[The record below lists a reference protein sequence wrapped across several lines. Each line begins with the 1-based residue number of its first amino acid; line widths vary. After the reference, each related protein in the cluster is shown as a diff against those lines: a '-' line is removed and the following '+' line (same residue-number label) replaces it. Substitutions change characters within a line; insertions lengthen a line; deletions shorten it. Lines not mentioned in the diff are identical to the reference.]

1 MTFCTKSICK
11 HTILLLLLFF
21 IGSNLN
27 AQNGQF
33 DVRTTVKNVDCT
45 NNKVT
50 IEVQIKAHDAQ
61 HTFLMGDANY
71 RFDYEH
77 NVINNPVIVSQ
88 DNFSNQSPANDGNY
102 AAQNISTAVL
112 DLTLSTVS
120 LNTNYGGGGFGA
132 KLVGTDW
139 ITVSTLQFD
148 VQDATKCI
156 VLFWHDD
163 SRSPITGMNEIVL
176 TQPTPDG
183 NFSQFIV
190 ISGGV
195 FDNLNICLPT
205 VCSNVQAIDDINVT
219 KTNTSVNGSAATN
232 DASNGG
238 VMTFTA
244 IGSGTEGLWSVQS
257 NGSYSFAPTT
267 NFRGTAI
274 QIYKVCNTAGQCDTA
289 VIYIKVTDEPALS
302 GQNIAPIALNDNAQ
316 TLLNIAVVGNALNND
331 FDPDAHALTLTTT
344 PILNPKNGGVT
355 LNANGNFTYIP
366 NNNFIGQ
373 DTFQYRI
380 CDNGTPNLC
389 DTATVIITVS
399 VDNNATANDR
409 PNAQDDAAAGYK
421 GATITASLA
430 ANDSDP
436 NGNTWTYN
444 TLLPNGGS
452 PVNGSVTINANGS
465 FTYTPT
471 SSTFTGSDKFQYV
484 VCDNG
489 TPSLCDT
496 ATVYIMVYPRPN
508 DAPVITVTPQ
518 TTPEDAPQTF
528 CVTYSDPNDGD
539 THTATLC
546 GAQVGTVSTPT
557 ALNGRLCFTYT
568 PFLDYNGQDTVCII
582 LCDQRGA
589 CVTAYIP
596 ITITPVPDA
605 PTATNPLPAT
615 IAEDSTINVCTTI
628 NDVDTPN
635 GPFLFVNCSTEDG
648 GIVTPSVN
656 GNELCINYIPTLNFN
671 GIDTICVTVCDQSGL
686 CFTINHVIIIT
697 SKPDVPSVTKTPFVT
712 AEDTPVQICQTIT
725 DPDAGDTF
733 TATLCSQ
740 PTHGTAQTVV
750 VNGNQVCVMYSPAL
764 NYNGQDTVCLIVCD
778 QTGLCDTA
786 KIPLSIT
793 PVNDKPVL
801 TFTPKSFKEDLTV
814 TICATITDPDLGDT
828 HTTTLCSQPLHGTA
842 GTPSFSDNQVCVTYS
857 PSLNYNGLDTLC
869 LIVCDQSG
877 ACDTAKIPLSITPV
891 NDAPVV
897 SKTPVTTA
905 EDTPIQICQ
914 TITDPD
920 AGDTFTATLLSQPLH
935 GTTQTAIINGNQVCV
950 MYSPSLNYNG
960 QDTLQLIVCD
970 QTSLCDTVKIP
981 ITITGVNDKPIIT
994 VTPTTLLEDATVR
1007 ICSNI
1012 IDPDLGDTFTAT
1024 LCSQPAHGVA
1034 QSLAIIENQVCVTY
1048 SPTANYNGLDTI
1060 CLIVC
1065 DNNGLCDTAKI
1076 PLSIT
1081 PVNDKPTITRN
1092 PVIAVEDSSV
1102 AFCQSIIDPDLG
1114 DIFTASLLTPPLN
1127 GSASTPI
1134 VNGNQVCMS
1143 YMPNI
1148 NYFGQDTICVLVCD
1162 QTGLCDTAKIA
1173 VTVTPVP
1180 DPPRIVKNLPTTFP
1194 EDSTFTI
1201 CTTVSDPD
1209 TPEGPFTVS
1218 NCSTPFGGMVT
1229 PSVLNNQLCINY
1241 LPIPNYFGK
1250 DTICLIV
1257 CDNTGLCDTLKHIIT
1272 ITSVNDAPAVRDS
1285 SATTTPSV
1293 SVTKCLPIID
1303 PDVTDTHFA
1312 FTLQNVI
1319 HGTVEAPIS
1328 NRNLCITY
1336 TPSSTYVGL
1345 DSVSFLVCDTG
1356 NPMLCDT
1363 VTMRYEVKTT
1373 NSPPKATND
1382 INYTLEGI
1390 QTSGNFLTND
1400 SDLNAGQT
1408 LTTSVLVQPK
1418 HAASFTLNA
1427 NGSYTYTSTLG
1438 FIGKDTMRY
1447 KVCDNGVPVMCDS
1460 AVLIIN
1466 VRPAASEG
1474 NQRPLAIDD
1483 ITSTPSGQAITIFV
1497 KANDTDPNPN
1507 DILGLP
1513 NIILQPSCGTT
1524 VVNQNGTVTYTPTA
1538 GFMGVCTMLYS
1549 VCDNGSPSL
1558 CDTAAIQVTV
1568 YQNPFVNNQTPNAVD
1583 DAVRVVVNTEINATV
1598 ATNDSDPDAGQVL
1611 SFMSI
1616 STPLHGTMTMQT
1628 NGNFRYTPTTSFVG
1642 RDSFR
1647 YKVCDNGSPVLCDT
1661 ATVYLTIANPIVT
1674 PTNIAPIANP
1684 DNPVTIKNIAI
1695 TIRVKVNDYDPNGD
1709 PLSMPTITVAPTC
1722 GTATVNSNGTIGFV
1736 PNTGFVGTCTFIYQ
1750 ICDTGHEPSLCD
1762 TALVT
1767 IKVLATPIP
1776 NNRPP
1781 TALNDAFITNANQP
1795 LNNVS
1800 VSFNDSDPDV
1810 GQTLTFTAISQPTK
1824 GFLSFNSSVGTFTY
1838 LPQVNFIGM
1847 DSFRYKVC
1855 DNGTPSLCDT
1865 AMVYINYI
1873 NAPTQNLAPIAMD
1886 DIIEISSNR
1895 PINIPVLANDK
1906 DPNGTPL
1913 SNPTILTQPTCG
1925 TTSINEGGAIF
1936 FAPNTDFVGTCSFTY
1951 QVCDNDSP
1959 NLCDTATVTVIV
1971 YPTVYP
1977 NKAPIA
1983 QNDATTT
1990 TMNTAVGGNVSLN
2003 DNDLDAGQTLSF
2015 SKTTNPTRGTAVL
2028 QSNGLYVYTPQTSFV
2043 GRDSFPYQACDNG
2056 SPSLCATA
2064 WVFIEVT
2071 QTGVNINEKPVATKD
2086 KVRVVT
2092 GVHINMPVKLND
2104 YDPNPNQTLSN
2115 PIIVTAPTCGTAS
2128 VNEDG
2133 TIGFTSN
2140 NGFVGTCTMTYSICD
2155 NGSPVFCDTTT
2166 VTIIVSETPVLNDIN
2181 LPPVALDD
2189 ANSNYVNI
2197 TQTGNVGNND
2207 SDPNQGQ
2214 TLSFALINVP
2224 NHGTVTVNTEGV
2236 YVYTPTNNYVGTDNF
2251 TYKVCDNGS
2260 PSLCDS
2266 ATVYLT
2272 IFNQLCQSVNVKVL
2286 LEGAY
2291 KTNTGKMTTTLN
2303 QRGLL
2308 PGQTPVGSFG
2318 VATPAGQPYKG
2329 APWNYGGTEGDTM
2342 TTYPSTVVDWV
2353 LVSLRS
2359 SPSNA
2364 TPVWRCA
2371 GWLHE
2376 DGSITF
2382 PKNCIQVPLGSYYI
2396 LVEHRNHL
2404 GVLSPTLVAIVNNT
2418 IQYDFTLTDSYITTN
2433 PPSFGSK
2440 VLTNGK
2446 WAMYSGDGMKTTTT
2460 ANFDINFNDA
2470 QLWKGESGI
2479 FEQYRRGDFNLD
2491 ADVNFSDQVLWKA
2504 NNGRYSGVPH

>member
-1 MTFCTKSICK
+1 MTFCTRSILK
-11 HTILLLLLFF
+11 HTIHLLLLFF
-21 IGSNLN
+21 VGTYLN

-33 DVRTTVKNVDCT
+33 DVRSSVKNVDCT

-50 IEVQIKAHDAQ
+50 IQVQVKAHDAQ

-71 RFDYEH
+71 RFDY
-77 NVINNPVIVSQ
+77 NPSVIANPTITSQ
-88 DNFSNQSPANDGNY
+88 ENFSSQAPANDGNY
-102 AAQNISTAVL
+102 NAQNLNGST
-112 DLTLSTVS
+112 TGFPISTVS

-132 KLVGTDW
+132 KLVSTEW
-139 ITVSTLQFD
+139 ITVSVLQFD
-148 VQDATKCI
+148 IQNATQCI
-156 VLFWHDD
+156 ELIWHDA

-183 NFSQFIV
+183 NFDQYIV
-190 ISGGV
+190 TAGGV
-195 FDNLNICLPT
+195 FDNLSLCLPT
-205 VCSNVQAIDDINVT
+205 VCSGVTAIDDINAT
-219 KTNTSVNGSAATN
+219 KINAAVSGSAATN
-232 DASNGG
+232 DASNGDA
-238 VMTFTA
+238 MTFTA
-244 IGSGTEGLWSVQS
+244 IGSGRGGVWSLQS
-257 NGSYSFAPTT
+257 NGSYTFTPTT
-267 NFRGTAI
+267 NFKGTAV
-274 QIYKVCNTAGQCDTA
+274 QMYKVCNTTGQCDTA
-289 VIYIKVTDEPALS
+289 AIYIKVTDEPAMS

-316 TLLNIAVVGNALNND
+316 TLLNIAVNGNVLNND
-331 FDPDAHALTLTTT
+331 FDPDAHTLSLTTT
-344 PILNPKNGGVT
+344 PTRNPTNGGVT
-355 LNANGNFTYIP
+355 LNANGNFTYTP

-380 CDNGTPNLC
+380 CDNGSPNLC

-399 VDNNATANDR
+399 IDNNATANEQ

-421 GATITASLA
+421 GTSITASLA
-430 ANDSDP
+430 SNDSDP
-436 NGNTWTYN
+436 NGNTLTYN
-444 TLLPNGGS
+444 TLPPTGGN

-471 SSTFTGSDKFQYV
+471 SSTFTGADKFQYV

-489 TPSLCDT
+489 SPSLCDT
-496 ATVYIMVYPRPN
+496 ATVYIMVYPKPN
-508 DAPVITVTPQ
+508 DTPVIVVTAK
-518 TTPEDAPQTF
+518 TTPEDSTKTL

-546 GAQVGTVSTPT
+546 GAQVGTATTPT
-557 ALNGRLCFTYT
+557 AQNGQLCFTYT
-568 PFLDYNGQDTVCII
+568 PLLDYNGQDTVCVT

-589 CVTAYIP
+589 CVTAYVP
-596 ITITPVPDA
+596 ITVTPVPDA
-605 PTATNPLPAT
+605 PTAIDPLPAT
-615 IAEDSTINVCTTI
+615 LAEDSTLNVCTTI

-635 GPFLFVNCSTEDG
+635 GPFIFVNCSTENG

-671 GIDTICVTVCDQSGL
+671 GLDTICVTVCDQSGL
-686 CFTINHVIIIT
+686 CFTINHVITIT
-697 SKPDVPSVTKTPFVT
+697 PKPDAPSVTKIPFAT
-712 AEDTPVQICQTIT
+712 AEDTPIQICQTIS
-725 DPDAGDTF
+725 DPDVGDTF
-733 TATLCSQ
+733 IATLCSQ

-750 VNGNQVCVMYSPAL
+750 VNGNQVCVMYSPSL

-801 TFTPKSFKEDLTV
+801 TFIPKMFKEDSTV
-814 TICATITDPDLGDT
+814 TICATVSDPDLGDT
-828 HTTTLCSQPLHGTA
+828 HTANLCRQPLHGIA
-842 GTPSFSDNQVCVTYS
+842 GIPSFSDNKVCVTYS
-857 PSLNYNGLDTLC
+857 SLMNYNGKDTLC
-869 LIVCDQSG
+869 LFVCDNNG
-877 ACDTAKIPLSITPV
+877 LCDTAKIPFSITPV

-897 SKTPVTTA
+897 SKTPITTA
-905 EDTPIQICQ
+905 EDTPVQICQ

-920 AGDTFTATLLSQPLH
+920 AGDTFTATLLTQPLH
-935 GTTQTAIINGNQVCV
+935 GTTNVAVINGNQVCV
-950 MYSPSLNYNG
+950 IYSPSLNYNG
-960 QDTLQLIVCD
+960 KDTVQIIVCD

-981 ITITGVNDKPIIT
+981 ITTTAVNDKPIVM
-994 VTPTTLLEDATVR
+994 VTPTTLPEDSTIR

-1012 IDPDLGDTFTAT
+1012 IDPDLGDIFTAIV
-1024 LCSQPAHGVA
+1024 CSQPQHGSA

-1048 SPTANYNGLDTI
+1048 SPTANYNGRDTI
-1060 CLIVC
+1060 CLILC
-1065 DNNGLCDTAKI
+1065 DNDGLCDTANI

-1081 PVNDKPTITRN
+1081 PVNDKPFLTRSAIT
-1092 PVIAVEDSSV
+1092 AVEDSLV
-1102 AFCQSIIDPDLG
+1102 EFCQSIIDPDAG
-1114 DIFTASLLTPPLN
+1114 DTFTASLLTPALN
-1127 GSASTPI
+1127 GSATTPV
-1134 VNGNQVCMS
+1134 VNGNQVCLS

-1148 NYFGQDTICVLVCD
+1148 NYFGQDTICIFVCD

-1173 VTVTPVP
+1173 VTVTSVP
-1180 DPPRIVKNLPTTFP
+1180 DPPHIVRISATTFP
-1194 EDSTFTI
+1194 EDSIFTI
-1201 CTTVSDPD
+1201 CTTVYDPD
-1209 TPEGPFTVS
+1209 TPEGPFSVS
-1218 NCSTPFGGMVT
+1218 NCSTPFGGTFT
-1229 PSVLNNQLCINY
+1229 PTVLNNQLCINY
-1241 LPIPNYFGK
+1241 LPIPNFFGQ
-1250 DTICLIV
+1250 DTICLVV

-1272 ITSVNDAPAVRDS
+1272 ITSVNDAPVVRDS

-1312 FTLQNVI
+1312 FTLQNAV

-1328 NRNLCITY
+1328 NRNLCIIY

-1345 DSVSFLVCDTG
+1345 DSVSFLVCDIG
-1356 NPMLCDT
+1356 SPMLCDT

-1373 NSPPKATND
+1373 NSPPMATND

-1390 QTSGNFLTND
+1390 QTSGNVLTND
-1400 SDLNAGQT
+1400 SDPDAGQT

-1427 NGSYTYTSTLG
+1427 NGSYTYTSTTG
-1438 FIGKDTMRY
+1438 FIGKDTIKY

-1466 VRPAASEG
+1466 IRPAASEG
-1474 NQRPLAIDD
+1474 NQRPFAIDD
-1483 ITSTPSGQAITIFV
+1483 ITSTPSGQAIAINV
-1497 KANDTDPNPN
+1497 KANDTDPNST

-1513 NIILQPSCGTT
+1513 TIILQPSCGTA
-1524 VVNQNGTVTYTPTA
+1524 VVNQNGRVAYTPTS
-1538 GFMGVCTMLYS
+1538 GFIGVCTMLYA

-1558 CDTAAIQVTV
+1558 CDTASIQIDV
-1568 YQNPFVNNQTPNAVD
+1568 YHNPFVNNQTPNASD

-1616 STPLHGTMTMQT
+1616 TTPLHGALTMQT
-1628 NGNFRYTPTTSFVG
+1628 NGNFRYTPAISFVG

-1661 ATVYLTIANPIVT
+1661 ATVYITVANPIVT

-1695 TIRVKVNDYDPNGD
+1695 TIPVKVNDYDPNGD

-1722 GTATVNSNGTIGFV
+1722 GTATVNNSGTIGFV

-1750 ICDTGHEPSLCD
+1750 VCDTGHEPALCD

-1781 TALNDAFITNANQP
+1781 TAIKDAFISNANQQ

-1800 VSFNDSDPDV
+1800 VATNDSDPDS
-1810 GQTLTFTAISQPTK
+1810 GQTLTFMALSQPTK
-1824 GFLSFNSSVGTFTY
+1824 GFLSFNSSTGSFSY
-1838 LPQVNFIGM
+1838 FPQVNFVGM

-1865 AMVYINYI
+1865 ATVYINYI
-1873 NAPTQNLAPIAMD
+1873 IAPTQNLPPIALD
-1886 DIIEISSNR
+1886 DAIETSSNTA
-1895 PINIPVLANDK
+1895 INISVLANDK

-1913 SNPTILTQPTCG
+1913 SNSTILTQPTCG
-1925 TTSINEGGAIF
+1925 VASLNESSSIYF
-1936 FAPNTDFVGTCSFTY
+1936 VPNTGFVGTCSFTY
-1951 QVCDNDSP
+1951 RVCDNGSP
-1959 NLCDTATVTVIV
+1959 NLCDTATVTVTVYPIV
-1971 YPTVYP
+1971 YP
-1977 NKAPIA
+1977 NQAPIA

-1990 TMNTAVGGNVSLN
+1990 ATNTVVSSNVSLN
-2003 DNDLDAGQTLSF
+2003 DNDLDAGQILNFT
-2015 SKTTNPTRGTAVL
+2015 KTTNPTHGTAVL
-2028 QSNGLYVYTPQTSFV
+2028 QSNGVYVYTPQTSFV
-2043 GRDSFPYQACDNG
+2043 GRDSFSYQACDNG
-2056 SPSLCATA
+2056 SPSMCTRA

-2071 QTGVNINEKPVATKD
+2071 QTGVNVNEKPVATKD
-2086 KVRVVT
+2086 KVRVIT

-2115 PIIVTAPTCGTAS
+2115 PMIVTPPTCGTAS

-2133 TIGFTSN
+2133 TLGFTSN
-2140 NGFVGTCTMTYSICD
+2140 NGFVGTCTLTYRICD
-2155 NGSPVFCDTTT
+2155 NGSPVLCDTTD
-2166 VTIIVSETPVLNDIN
+2166 VTIVVTETPVLNDIN

-2189 ANSNYVNI
+2189 ANSNYVNV

-2207 SDPNQGQ
+2207 SDPNTGQ
-2214 TLSFALINVP
+2214 TLSFALINTP
-2224 NHGTVTVNTEGV
+2224 IHGTVTVNIDGSYT
-2236 YVYTPTNNYVGTDNF
+2236 YTPTNNYVGTDNF
-2251 TYKVCDNGS
+2251 TYVVCDNGS
-2260 PSLCDS
+2260 PSLCDT

-2272 IFNQLCQSVNVKVL
+2272 IFNHLCVSINVKVL

-2291 KTNTGKMTTTLN
+2291 KTNTRKMPTTLN

-2308 PGQTPVGSFG
+2308 PGQTPIGQFA

-2329 APWNYGGTEGDTM
+2329 APWNYAGTEGDTI
-2342 TTYPSTVVDWV
+2342 THYSSTVVDWV

-2359 SPSNA
+2359 SPSNL
-2364 TPVWRCA
+2364 TSVWRCA

-2376 DGSITF
+2376 DGTITF
-2382 PKNCIQVPLGSYYI
+2382 PKNCIQVPLGAYYI

-2404 GVLSPTLVAIVNNT
+2404 GVLSPTPVSIINNT
-2418 IQYDFTLTDSYITTN
+2418 IRYDFTLNDSYITTN

-2440 VLTNGK
+2440 ALTNGK
-2446 WAMYSGDGMKTTTT
+2446 WVMYSGDAMKTTTT
-2460 ANFDINFNDA
+2460 TNFDINFNDA
-2470 QLWKGESGI
+2470 QLWKSESGI
-2479 FEQYRRGDFNLD
+2479 FDQYRRGDFNLD